1 MNDRVSALYHAR
13 SGMPIEALGSIRK
26 KSIHTPFFFCI
37 NWKEK
42 GFFMHS
48 LKSIQ
53 TQTQNLNSNL
63 NLDRFPAIFGFLC
76 CLFILLTLTSCTK
89 PDKDSAP
96 GTPLDFTVVEE
107 ADLPA
112 ELSQIIT
119 EKKEAPFKL
128 TYNFNGYLYI
138 VQGYGAQNTGG
149 YSISVDNVYEKEN
162 AIYFETTLLGPS
174 KEEDVKAALS
184 YPYVVVKVENKDM
197 GVVFLS

>member
-1 MNDRVSALYHAR
+1 MLCLLIISCTIRNANKVLD
-13 SGMPIEALGSIRK
+13 SIIK
-26 KSIHTPFFFCI
+26 KSIHTSFFFGI
-37 NWKEK
+37 NWKKK
-42 GFFMHS
+42 GFFMRF

-53 TQTQNLNSNL
+53 TQTQNPKSNL
-63 NLDRFPAIFGFLC
+63 NHLPAIPCFLC
-76 CLFILLTLTSCTK
+76 CLLILLTLTSCSK
-89 PDKDSAP
+89 PAKDSAP

-184 YPYVVVKVENKDM
+184 YPYIVVKIENKDM

>member
-1 MNDRVSALYHAR
+1 MR
-13 SGMPIEALGSIRK
+13 S
-26 KSIHTPFFFCI
+26 
-37 NWKEK
+37 
-42 GFFMHS
+42 
-48 LKSIQ
+48 
-53 TQTQNLNSNL
+53 LNSTQIQSRMRPKDAASIL
-63 NLDRFPAIFGFLC
+63 KLLRIIPQILC
-76 CLFILLTLTSCTK
+76 CLLLIIPLTSCSK
-89 PDKDSAP
+89 PTADATE

-107 ADLPA
+107 PDLPA

-128 TYNFNGYLYI
+128 TYQCNGYLYI
-138 VQGYGAQNTGG
+138 VQGYGTQNTGG

-184 YPYVVVKVENKDM
+184 YPYIVVKIENKDM

>member
-1 MNDRVSALYHAR
+1 MR
-13 SGMPIEALGSIRK
+13 
-26 KSIHTPFFFCI
+26 
-37 NWKEK
+37 
-42 GFFMHS
+42 S
-48 LKSIQ
+48 LKSNQNKTQISAQ
-53 TQTQNLNSNL
+53 TWKRLPIISC
-63 NLDRFPAIFGFLC
+63 FLC
-76 CLFILLTLTSCTK
+76 CLIILFALTSCSK
-89 PDKDSAP
+89 PTKDSIP

-107 ADLPA
+107 PDLPA

-128 TYNFNGYLYI
+128 TYNCNGYLYI
-138 VQGYGAQNTGG
+138 VQGYGTQNTGG

-184 YPYVVVKVENKDM
+184 YPYIVVKIENKDM